1 MSEMLHGG
9 VQQLEPRRQLRPSSA
24 AKTVS
29 PKSATE
35 AAAPEIHSGGGSGSR
50 LWWWIVAILA
60 VQLAVWTGW
69 FILAARHPVDE
80 VPLATAGEGR

>member
-29 PKSATE
+29 PKSAT
-35 AAAPEIHSGGGSGSR
+35 
-50 LWWWIVAILA
+50 
-60 VQLAVWTGW
+60 
-69 FILAARHPVDE
+69 
-80 VPLATAGEGR
+80 